1 MPVKKNDQSLKDDK
15 KKLQDFLKEV
25 ITIVAG
31 KPSEEIVDLLYSK
44 KYINEFL
51 IAKKLDITINQT
63 RNILYKIAD
72 HGLVSNMRKKDKK
85 KGWYTYFWRIESL
98 KALLFLKN
106 HLLKKIDHTRS
117 HFKSRETKIFYICE
131 RCGIEMSEENA
142 LLNNFTCLECGAI
155 FTLKDNTK
163 LLKELER
170 NLAKFEKDLELVEIE
185 VAKEESKL
193 EKEKELERRKNKKT
207 KKIRKKL
214 VVKKVKAKKK
224 KLTKKKI
231 KKAKKSSKIQ
241 KKKKVKV
248 KTKKVPVKKPSKKK
262 SKQKIKKSKPKL
274 KKKVSKKIK
283 PKAKKIKKKS
293 RK

>member
-207 KKIRKKL
+207 KKTRRKL
-214 VVKKVKAKKK
+214 VVKKVKPKKK
-224 KLTKKKI
+224 QLTKKTIKKVKKSSKTQKKKKI
-231 KKAKKSSKIQ
+231 KVKAKKVSI
-241 KKKKVKV
+241 KKH
-248 KTKKVPVKKPSKKK
+248 SKKK
-262 SKQKIKKSKPKL
+262 SKQKPKPKS

-283 PKAKKIKKKS
+283 PKSKKVKKKS